1 MKKLQGLLK
10 NKILGLEERLA
21 ETDKRLVELHS
32 PAVSLEDAPFRNVI
46 FRYKNTPVISHP
58 LLDKVK
64 GSPVSFKDLCSAL
77 VKYIISSRSLVDK
90 LGNIKCDSVLKRMF
104 ACTDENN
111 GTDRSHRSNSIT
123 FFQLMK
129 KIGRIID

>member
-1 MKKLQGLLK
+1 MADLKKLQGLLK

-21 ETDKRLVELHS
+21 ETDKRLAELRN
-32 PAVSLEDAPFRNVI
+32 PVGSLEDTPFRNVI

-64 GSPVSFKDLCSAL
+64 GTPVSFKDICAAL
-77 VKYIISSRSLVDK
+77 VKYIISSRTSVDK
-90 LGNIKCDSVLKRMF
+90 LGNIKCDSVLKRIF
-104 ACTDENN
+104 ACADNSS
-111 GTDRSHRSNSIT
+111 GTDRSNSIT